1 MDTMIPTPALFS
13 DATVPEDF
21 LGGQSAERTDL
32 FECIDEATRKRLLSS
47 EDVEGLRQLV
57 SDRALRAVGF
67 ATEEEFETVA
77 TRIFGN
83 LDIYFLLHIEYVK
96 REIPKLLPTTQQV
109 FFLAFVHS
117 MRGEDRE
124 IGDVDDFLA
133 ERYDSGT
140 LGLRRLA

>member
-32 FECIDEATRKRLLSS
+32 FECIDEAARKRLLSS

-67 ATEEEFETVA
+67 ATEEEFEAVA

-124 IGDVDDFLA
+124 IGTVDDFLA
-133 ERYDSGT
+133 ERYDSGM